1 MNLGKRILEIRK
13 ENKLSQ
19 EEFSEI
25 FNVTRQ
31 TVSSWENSKSYP
43 DIETIIKISDKFD
56 ISLDILLK
64 ENKDMIANIDK
75 KVKNSNKLKC
85 IILALIILIILIV
98 FLFPSRICNTEN
110 EKEKALK
117 QIEYGTEVIS
127 FTGETDNFIMNNGK
141 IDFTLENSLIQI
153 TDFNLKENTKI
164 NSKKIT
170 YAVIQVYFD
179 DKFWGMTEYINNEKE
194 NFKEWLNNTL
204 LLETVSH
211 PCREKY
217 DSTKCEAGRSTLID
231 KSLFPD
237 NMKIII
243 DYDIDSEITSE
254 TFEVSIRQHN

>member
-1 MNLGKRILEIRK
+1 MNLGKRLLEIRK

-43 DIETIIKISDKFD
+43 DIETIIKISDKFN

-85 IILALIILIILIV
+85 IILALIILIILII
-98 FLFPSRICNTEN
+98 FLFPSRICNTET
-110 EKEKALK
+110 EKEIALK
-117 QIEYGTEVIS
+117 QVEYGTEVIS
-127 FTGETDNFIMNNGK
+127 FTGETDNFIMSNGK
-141 IDFTLENSLIQI
+141 IDFTIENSLIQI
-153 TDFNLKENTKI
+153 TDFNLKDNAKI

-170 YAVIQVYFD
+170 YALIQVYFD
-179 DKFWGMTEYINNEKE
+179 DEFWSMTEYSNNKKE
-194 NFKEWLNNTL
+194 SFEEWLNNTL
-204 LLETVSH
+204 FLETVSY
-211 PCREKY
+211 PCRENY

>member
-64 ENKDMIANIDK
+64 ENKDMIVDIDK
-75 KVKNSNKLKC
+75 KVKNSSKLKY
-85 IILALIILIILIV
+85 IIFTLIVLIILIIC
-98 FLFPSRICNTEN
+98 LFPLMKCNTET
-110 EKEKALK
+110 EKEIALK
-117 QIEYGTEVIS
+117 QVEYGTEVIS
-127 FTGETDNFIMNNGK
+127 FTGETDNFIMSNGK
-141 IDFTLENSLIQI
+141 IDFTIENSLIQI
-153 TDFNLKENTKI
+153 TDFNLKDNAKI

-170 YAVIQVYFD
+170 YALIQVYFD
-179 DKFWGMTEYINNEKE
+179 DEFWSMTEYSNNKKE
-194 NFKEWLNNTL
+194 SFEEWLNNTL
-204 LLETVSH
+204 FLETVSY
-211 PCREKY
+211 PCRENY

-254 TFEVSIRQHN
+254 IFDVSIRQHN

>member
-1 MNLGKRILEIRK
+1 MNLGKRLLEIRK

-98 FLFPSRICNTEN
+98 FLFSSRICNTEN

-127 FTGETDNFIMNNGK
+127 FTGETDNFIVNNGK

-164 NSKKIT
+164 NSKKI
-170 YAVIQVYFD
+170 I
-179 DKFWGMTEYINNEKE
+179 
-194 NFKEWLNNTL
+194 
-204 LLETVSH
+204 
-211 PCREKY
+211 
-217 DSTKCEAGRSTLID
+217 
-231 KSLFPD
+231 
-237 NMKIII
+237 
-243 DYDIDSEITSE
+243 
-254 TFEVSIRQHN
+254 